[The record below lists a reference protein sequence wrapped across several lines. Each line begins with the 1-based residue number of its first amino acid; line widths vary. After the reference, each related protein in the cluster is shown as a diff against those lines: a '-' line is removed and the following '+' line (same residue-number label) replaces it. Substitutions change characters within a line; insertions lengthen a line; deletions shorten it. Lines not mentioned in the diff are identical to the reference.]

1 VPFDETYF
9 EIVQRVMREAYEV
22 EELRRAV
29 GPWSFRVDSIRA
41 SSGGKDLSETMTL
54 LLALI
59 VFDGYE
65 LFPANHDLPGSAA
78 NRNL

>member
-1 VPFDETYF
+1 MPFDETYF
-9 EIVQRVMREAYEV
+9 EIVQRVMRDAYEV
-22 EELRRAV
+22 KELRRAV
-29 GPWSFRVDSIRA
+29 GPWSYRVDSIRA

-65 LFPANHDLPGSAA
+65 LFPAKNDLPGPATD
-78 NRNL
+78 RHL